1 MPALILNG
9 LKILFLILI
18 FLFLW
23 QVALAIRSHIGTGPS
38 TKRSKGGQELVVLR
52 GDAKKGTTVRLRP
65 SGHTR
70 SGAAPKRT

>member
-1 MPALILNG
+1 MPALILNI

-38 TKRSKGGQELVVLR
+38 SKRSKGGRRREQPCVFGLP
-52 GDAKKGTTVRLRP
+52 D
-65 SGHTR
+65 TR
-70 SGAAPKRT
+70 SVAVPTRT